1 MLDFTSALY
10 LGLQHSS
17 ASLRPWAQL
26 TTGKPAALG
35 VPANEE
41 RVSQALATL
50 QGCDR
55 AILGPST
62 LHLFWDLFG
71 VLAEPGTAIYL
82 DAGTYPIAR
91 WGVERAAA
99 RAIPVRRFR
108 HHDPEALRWRLRQ
121 DASRRLRPV
130 VVADGFCP
138 GCGKVAPI
146 IEYRE
151 SVREMAGYL
160 VLDDTQALGI
170 LGRSP
175 RPQAP
180 YGSGGGGSLPWA
192 GAPDRNVIIVSSL
205 AKGFGVPVAVLAGGD
220 EIVGRF
226 VAKSK
231 TRMHT
236 SPPSAAVVHAAERAL
251 AINHR
256 HGEALRARLADRV
269 RRLRAELTDHG
280 LTASGRLFPVQTL
293 RLGPSIHSSL
303 VHARLLRLGLRT
315 VLQTARAGRDACV
328 LIVTA
333 RHRMSDIGQAAEA
346 IATVLRKA
354 HPRSLLEENSHGRLE
369 AELGAS

>member
-99 RAIPVRRFR
+99 RAIPVRRFL
-108 HHDPEALRWRLRQ
+108 HHDPEALRWRLRE

-138 GCGKVAPI
+138 GCGHVAPI
-146 IEYRE
+146 VEYRE
-151 SVREMAGYL
+151 SVRDMAGHV
-160 VLDDTQALGI
+160 VLDDTQALGV

-175 RPQAP
+175 GPRAP
-180 YGSGGGGSLPWA
+180 YGLGGGGSLPWT
-192 GAPDRNVIIVSSL
+192 GATSHDIVMVSSL
-205 AKGFGVPVAVLAGGD
+205 AKGFGVPVAVLAGSD
-220 EIVGRF
+220 EIVSRF
-226 VAKSK
+226 EAKSK
-231 TRMHT
+231 TRIHT

-256 HGEALRARLADRV
+256 CGEALRARLAERV
-269 RRLRAELTDHG
+269 RRLRAELVNHG
-280 LTASGRLFPVQTL
+280 LKASGRLFPVQTL
-293 RLGPSIHSSL
+293 RLGASIDASL

-315 VLQTARAGRDACV
+315 VLQTARAGRNACV

-333 RHRMSDIGQAAEA
+333 RHRLSDMRQAAEA
-346 IATVLRKA
+346 IAAVVHKA
-354 HPRSLLEENSHGRLE
+354 CPRSLLEENSHGRLE
-369 AELGAS
+369 PLYAL